1 MEGVKAK
8 RKEANHRYRL
18 KNESKIQEQDKERKM
33 LWRLRQKCSK
43 DKEAYEEHKRKD
55 RERKRLKK
63 QANTAELPNTESPG
77 SSQPVASATTPES
90 AFRYKS
96 TKMRSLVK
104 AAKALPS
111 TPRRQSEVVVG
122 LAKKLNINVG
132 AVDKKKSSPA
142 KVELSDDETQWLVSK
157 TFFVPFIFML

>member
-1 MEGVKAK
+1 
-8 RKEANHRYRL
+8 
-18 KNESKIQEQDKERKM
+18 
-33 LWRLRQKCSK
+33 
-43 DKEAYEEHKRKD
+43 
-55 RERKRLKK
+55 
-63 QANTAELPNTESPG
+63 
-77 SSQPVASATTPES
+77 
-90 AFRYKS
+90 
-96 TKMRSLVK
+96 MRSLVK

-157 TFFVPFIFML
+157 TFCVPFIFMLK

>member
-1 MEGVKAK
+1 
-8 RKEANHRYRL
+8 
-18 KNESKIQEQDKERKM
+18 M

-43 DKEAYEEHKRKD
+43 DKEAYEEHKRKY

-63 QANTAELPNTESPG
+63 QANTAELPNTESPRC
-77 SSQPVASATTPES
+77 SQPEASDTTPES

-96 TKMRSLVK
+96 TKIRSLVK

-132 AVDKKKSSPA
+132 AVDKKKSDPA
-142 KVELSDDETQWLVSK
+142 KVMMKRNGW
-157 TFFVPFIFML
+157 

>member
-1 MEGVKAK
+1 M
-8 RKEANHRYRL
+8 
-18 KNESKIQEQDKERKM
+18 
-33 LWRLRQKCSK
+33 
-43 DKEAYEEHKRKD
+43 
-55 RERKRLKK
+55 KK

-77 SSQPVASATTPES
+77 CSQPVASDTTPES

-132 AVDKKKSSPA
+132 AVDKKKSGPA
-142 KVELSDDETQWLVSK
+142 KVELSDDKTQWLVSK
-157 TFFVPFIFML
+157 TFVVPFIFIF